1 MNFDFNK
8 LLEKIDSTLNIINEN
23 MDIELYRQLEDDQEL
38 NSYIQYENKGSLES
52 FSVSIM
58 GDEFEID
65 ILEDNNDKYEQDDY
79 NDKYEQDNYMEAR
92 PFGEIKIDQFGN
104 IKSIKLYT
112 MLNIVYDSLDTF
124 DNSAT
129 ITAIDTTNE
138 SLNKLSELY
147 NILIQDNIIAY
158 KTLGDITIKNGEII
172 SGNIYKSKMPLQNM
186 VLISKELESEINKL
200 VDELKRENLLDT
212 EAYFLGVKTEHH
224 EKLVFIRFKDN
235 EAYEFGTKLSLKYAN
250 KRDLNVYF
258 EKLI

>member
-1 MNFDFNK
+1 MKFDFNK

-38 NSYIQYENKGSLES
+38 NSYIQYENKGNLES

-65 ILEDNNDKYEQDDY
+65 ILEDNNDKYEQD
-79 NDKYEQDNYMEAR
+79 NYIEAR

-112 MLNIVYDSLDTF
+112 MLSIVYDSLDTF
-124 DNSAT
+124 DTSAT

-147 NILIQDNIIAY
+147 NILIQDDIIAY

-172 SGNIYKSKMPLQNM
+172 SGNIYKSKMSLQNM
-186 VLISKELESEINKL
+186 VLISKELDSELNKL
-200 VDELKRENLLDT
+200 VDELKQENLLDS
-212 EAYFLGVKTEHH
+212 EAYLLVVRTKHH

-235 EAYEFGTKLSLKYAN
+235 EAYEFGTEISLKYAN

-258 EKLI
+258 EKII

>member
-1 MNFDFNK
+1 MSFDFNK

-38 NSYIQYENKGSLES
+38 NSYIQYENKGNLES

-65 ILEDNNDKYEQDDY
+65 ITEDNNGE
-79 NDKYEQDNYMEAR
+79 YEQDNYIEAR

-104 IKSIKLYT
+104 IKSIQLYT
-112 MLNIVYDSLDTF
+112 MLSIVYDSLGTF
-124 DNSAT
+124 DSSAT
-129 ITAIDTTNE
+129 ITALDTTNE

-147 NILIQDNIIAY
+147 NILIQDDIIAY
-158 KTLGDITIKNGEII
+158 KTLGDIIIKNGEII

-186 VLISKELESEINKL
+186 VLISKESESELNKL

-212 EAYFLGVKTEHH
+212 EVYFLGVKTEHH

-250 KRDLNVYF
+250 KRDLNEYF
-258 EKLI
+258 EKII

>member
-8 LLEKIDSTLNIINEN
+8 LLEKIDSTLDIINEN

-38 NSYIQYENKGSLES
+38 NSYIQYENKGNLES
-52 FSVSIM
+52 FSVSIV
-58 GDEFEID
+58 GDEFETD
-65 ILEDNNDKYEQDDY
+65 ILEDNNDEYEQDDY
-79 NDKYEQDNYMEAR
+79 IEAR

-112 MLNIVYDSLDTF
+112 MLNIICDGLDTF

-147 NILIQDNIIAY
+147 NILIQDDIIAY

-172 SGNIYKSKMPLQNM
+172 SGNIYKSKVPLQNM
-186 VLISKELESEINKL
+186 VLISKELEPELNKL
-200 VDELKRENLLDT
+200 VDELKQENLLDT
-212 EAYFLGVKTEHH
+212 EAYFLGVKTEHN
-224 EKLVFIRFKDN
+224 EKLVLIRFKDN

-250 KRDLNVYF
+250 KRDLKAYF
-258 EKLI
+258 EKII

>member
-8 LLEKIDSTLNIINEN
+8 LLEKIDSTLDIINEN

-38 NSYIQYENKGSLES
+38 NSYIQYENECKLES
-52 FSVSIM
+52 FSVSIV
-58 GDEFEID
+58 GDEFETD
-65 ILEDNNDKYEQDDY
+65 ILDDNNDEYEQDDY
-79 NDKYEQDNYMEAR
+79 IEAR
-92 PFGEIKIDQFGN
+92 PFGEVKIDQFGN

-112 MLNIVYDSLDTF
+112 MLNIICDGLDTF

-138 SLNKLSELY
+138 SLNKLSKLY
-147 NILIQDNIIAY
+147 NILIQDDIIAY

-172 SGNIYKSKMPLQNM
+172 SGNIYKSKVPLQNM
-186 VLISKELESEINKL
+186 VLISKELKPELNKL

-212 EAYFLGVKTEHH
+212 EAYFLGVKTEHN

-250 KRDLNVYF
+250 KRDLKVYF
-258 EKLI
+258 EKII

>member
-8 LLEKIDSTLNIINEN
+8 LLEKIDNTLNIINEN

-38 NSYIQYENKGSLES
+38 NSYIQYENEGKLES

-58 GDEFEID
+58 GDEFETD
-65 ILEDNNDKYEQDDY
+65 ILEDNNDEYEQDDY
-79 NDKYEQDNYMEAR
+79 IEAR

-147 NILIQDNIIAY
+147 NILIQDDIIAY

-172 SGNIYKSKMPLQNM
+172 SGNIYKSKIPLQNM
-186 VLISKELESEINKL
+186 VLISKELEPELNKL
-200 VDELKRENLLDT
+200 VDELKQENLLDT

-224 EKLVFIRFKDN
+224 EKLVLIRFKDN

-250 KRDLNVYF
+250 KRDLKEYF
-258 EKLI
+258 EKII

>member
-1 MNFDFNK
+1 MKFDFNK
-8 LLEKIDSTLNIINEN
+8 LLEKIDNTLNIINEN

-38 NSYIQYENKGSLES
+38 NSYIQYENEGKLES

-58 GDEFEID
+58 GDEFETD
-65 ILEDNNDKYEQDDY
+65 ILEDNNDE
-79 NDKYEQDNYMEAR
+79 YEQDNYIEAR
-92 PFGEIKIDQFGN
+92 PFGEVKIDQFGN

-112 MLNIVYDSLDTF
+112 MLNIICDGLDTF

-129 ITAIDTTNE
+129 ITALDTTNE

-147 NILIQDNIIAY
+147 NILIQDDIIAY

-186 VLISKELESEINKL
+186 ALISKELEPELDKL

-212 EAYFLGVKTEHH
+212 EAYLLGIKTEHN

-250 KRDLNVYF
+250 KRGLKAYF
-258 EKLI
+258 EKII

>member
-1 MNFDFNK
+1 MSFDFNK

-38 NSYIQYENKGSLES
+38 NSYIQYENEGNLES

-65 ILEDNNDKYEQDDY
+65 ITEDNNGE
-79 NDKYEQDNYMEAR
+79 YEQDNYIEAR

-104 IKSIKLYT
+104 IKSIQLYT
-112 MLNIVYDSLDTF
+112 MLSIVYDSLGTF
-124 DNSAT
+124 DSSAT
-129 ITAIDTTNE
+129 ITALDTTNE

-147 NILIQDNIIAY
+147 NILIQDDIIAY
-158 KTLGDITIKNGEII
+158 KTLGDIIIKNGEII

-186 VLISKELESEINKL
+186 VLISKESESELNKL

-212 EAYFLGVKTEHH
+212 EVYFLGVKTEHH

-250 KRDLNVYF
+250 KRDLNEYF
-258 EKLI
+258 EKII

>member
-38 NSYIQYENKGSLES
+38 NSYIQYENKGNLES
-52 FSVSIM
+52 FSVSIV
-58 GDEFEID
+58 GDEFETD
-65 ILEDNNDKYEQDDY
+65 ILEDNNDEYEQDDY
-79 NDKYEQDNYMEAR
+79 IEAR

-112 MLNIVYDSLDTF
+112 MLNIICDGLDTF

-129 ITAIDTTNE
+129 ITALDTTNE

-147 NILIQDNIIAY
+147 NMLIQDDIIAY

-172 SGNIYKSKMPLQNM
+172 SGNIYKSKMTLQNM
-186 VLISKELESEINKL
+186 VLISKELEPELNKL
-200 VDELKRENLLDT
+200 VDELKQENLLDT
-212 EAYFLGVKTEHH
+212 EAYLLGVKTEHN
-224 EKLVFIRFKDN
+224 EKLVLIRFKDN

-250 KRDLNVYF
+250 KRDLKVYF
-258 EKLI
+258 EKII

>member
-38 NSYIQYENKGSLES
+38 NSYIQYENKGNLES
-52 FSVSIM
+52 FSVSIV
-58 GDEFEID
+58 GDEFETD
-65 ILEDNNDKYEQDDY
+65 ILEDNNDEYEQDDY
-79 NDKYEQDNYMEAR
+79 IEAR
-92 PFGEIKIDQFGN
+92 PFGEVKIDQFGN

-112 MLNIVYDSLDTF
+112 MLNIICDGLDTF

-129 ITAIDTTNE
+129 ITALDTTNE

-147 NILIQDNIIAY
+147 NMLIQDDIIAY

-172 SGNIYKSKMPLQNM
+172 SGNIYKSKMTLQNM
-186 VLISKELESEINKL
+186 VLISKELEPELNKL
-200 VDELKRENLLDT
+200 VDELKQENLLDT
-212 EAYFLGVKTEHH
+212 EAYLLGVKTEHN
-224 EKLVFIRFKDN
+224 EKLVLIRFKDN

-250 KRDLNVYF
+250 KRDLKVYF
-258 EKLI
+258 EKII

>member
-38 NSYIQYENKGSLES
+38 NSYIQYENKGNLES

-58 GDEFEID
+58 GDEFETD
-65 ILEDNNDKYEQDDY
+65 ILEDNNDEYEQDDY
-79 NDKYEQDNYMEAR
+79 IEAR
-92 PFGEIKIDQFGN
+92 PFGEVKIDQFGN

-112 MLNIVYDSLDTF
+112 MLNIICDGLDTF

-129 ITAIDTTNE
+129 ITVIDTTNE

-147 NILIQDNIIAY
+147 NILIQDDIIAY

-186 VLISKELESEINKL
+186 VLISKELEPELNKL

-212 EAYFLGVKTEHH
+212 EAYFLGVKTEHN
-224 EKLVFIRFKDN
+224 EKLVLIRFKDN

-258 EKLI
+258 EKII

>member
-38 NSYIQYENKGSLES
+38 NSYIQYENKGNLES
-52 FSVSIM
+52 FSVSIV
-58 GDEFEID
+58 GDEFETD
-65 ILEDNNDKYEQDDY
+65 ILEDNNDEYEQDDY
-79 NDKYEQDNYMEAR
+79 IEAR

-112 MLNIVYDSLDTF
+112 MLNIICDGLDTF

-129 ITAIDTTNE
+129 ITALDTTNE

-147 NILIQDNIIAY
+147 NMLIQDDIIAY

-172 SGNIYKSKMPLQNM
+172 SGNIYKSKMTLQNM
-186 VLISKELESEINKL
+186 VLISKELEPELNKL
-200 VDELKRENLLDT
+200 VDELKQENLLDT
-212 EAYFLGVKTEHH
+212 EAYFLGVKTEHN
-224 EKLVFIRFKDN
+224 EKLVLIRFKDN

-250 KRDLNVYF
+250 KRDLKVYF
-258 EKLI
+258 EKII

>member
-8 LLEKIDSTLNIINEN
+8 LLEKIDSTLDIINEN

-38 NSYIQYENKGSLES
+38 NSYIQYENEGKLES

-58 GDEFEID
+58 GDEFETD
-65 ILEDNNDKYEQDDY
+65 ILEDNNDE
-79 NDKYEQDNYMEAR
+79 YEQDNYIEAR
-92 PFGEIKIDQFGN
+92 PFGEVKIDQFGN

-112 MLNIVYDSLDTF
+112 MLNIICDGLDTF

-129 ITAIDTTNE
+129 ITALDTTNE

-147 NILIQDNIIAY
+147 NILIQDDIIAY

-186 VLISKELESEINKL
+186 ALISKELEPELDKL

-212 EAYFLGVKTEHH
+212 EAYLLGIKTEHN

-250 KRDLNVYF
+250 KRGLKAYF
-258 EKLI
+258 EKII

>member
-23 MDIELYRQLEDDQEL
+23 LDIELYRQLEDDQEL
-38 NSYIQYENKGSLES
+38 NSYIQYENEGKLES
-52 FSVSIM
+52 FSVSIV
-58 GDEFEID
+58 GDEFETD
-65 ILEDNNDKYEQDDY
+65 ILEDNNDE
-79 NDKYEQDNYMEAR
+79 YEQDNYIEAR
-92 PFGEIKIDQFGN
+92 PFGEVKIDQFGN

-112 MLNIVYDSLDTF
+112 MLNIICNGLDTF

-138 SLNKLSELY
+138 SSNKLSELY
-147 NILIQDNIIAY
+147 NILIQDDIIAY

-186 VLISKELESEINKL
+186 GLISKELEPELNKL

-212 EAYFLGVKTEHH
+212 EAYLLGVKTEHN

-250 KRDLNVYF
+250 KRDLNEYF
-258 EKLI
+258 EKII

>member
-8 LLEKIDSTLNIINEN
+8 LLEKIDNTLNIINEN

-38 NSYIQYENKGSLES
+38 NSYIQYENEGKLES

-58 GDEFEID
+58 GDEFETD
-65 ILEDNNDKYEQDDY
+65 ILEDNNDE
-79 NDKYEQDNYMEAR
+79 YEQDNYIEAR
-92 PFGEIKIDQFGN
+92 PFGEVKIDQFGN
-104 IKSIKLYT
+104 IKGIKLYT
-112 MLNIVYDSLDTF
+112 MLNIICDGLDTF

-129 ITAIDTTNE
+129 ITALDTTNE

-147 NILIQDNIIAY
+147 NILIQDDIIAY

-186 VLISKELESEINKL
+186 ALISKELEPELDKL

-212 EAYFLGVKTEHH
+212 EAYLLGIKTEHN

-235 EAYEFGTKLSLKYAN
+235 EAYEFGAKLSLKYAN
-250 KRDLNVYF
+250 KRDLKEYF
-258 EKLI
+258 EKII

>member
-8 LLEKIDSTLNIINEN
+8 LLEKIDSTLDIINEN

-38 NSYIQYENKGSLES
+38 NSYIQYENKGNLES
-52 FSVSIM
+52 FSVSIV
-58 GDEFEID
+58 GDEFETD
-65 ILEDNNDKYEQDDY
+65 ILEDNNDEYEQDDY
-79 NDKYEQDNYMEAR
+79 IEAR

-112 MLNIVYDSLDTF
+112 MLNIICDGLDTF

-147 NILIQDNIIAY
+147 NILIQDDIIAY

-172 SGNIYKSKMPLQNM
+172 SGNIYKSKVPLQNM
-186 VLISKELESEINKL
+186 VLISKELEPELNKL
-200 VDELKRENLLDT
+200 VDELKQENLLDT
-212 EAYFLGVKTEHH
+212 EAYFLGVKTEHN
-224 EKLVFIRFKDN
+224 EKLVLIRFKDN
-235 EAYEFGTKLSLKYAN
+235 EAYEFGKKKKISIDK
-250 KRDLNVYF
+250 
-258 EKLI
+258 I